1 VSYLYPIR
9 LQASLH
15 ETIWGGRRLE
25 HEHWKVLPLNNV
37 LIGEAWETEVST
49 LVLNGPHEGLTLG
62 NLVDEW
68 GAALL
73 GKQAMAIFGKRF
85 PLLAKFIDANAQLSV
100 QVHPNDD
107 YARIHEN
114 GKLGKTEFW
123 YILAAEPGAK
133 VIHGFKAPTEQ
144 ATVEAAIQNVT
155 LDQLLDE
162 VEVKAGDVILVPAGT
177 VHAIGAGIL
186 LYELQEYS
194 DVTYRM
200 YDYGRLSAS
209 GQPRELHVSPSLAV
223 SIYRPSPAIKMHPVK
238 VAETNEYEDTCLVA
252 CKYFLTHELR
262 LKQGGSVVGTTGA
275 SCIILS
281 SLSADAR
288 IYYSEKLELNEPISK
303 GQSVVLPA
311 ELGAFRIEGSGSLLL
326 SYVPSSDDAAWRAWD
341 EQNTA
346 SILR

>member
-1 VSYLYPIR
+1 VPYLYPIR

-25 HEHWKVLPLNNV
+25 HEHWKTLPTNEI

-49 LVLNGPHEGLTLG
+49 VVLNGPYEGLTLG

-68 GAALL
+68 GPALL
-73 GKQAMAIFGKRF
+73 GKQAMAIFGPRF
-85 PLLAKFIDANAQLSV
+85 PLLAKFIDANAQLSL
-100 QVHPNDD
+100 QVHPKDD
-107 YARIHEN
+107 YARLHEG

-133 VIHGFKAPTEQ
+133 IAHGFKN
-144 ATVEAAIQNVT
+144 ATRREVVQQAIQQNE
-155 LDQLLDE
+155 LEQLLYE
-162 VEVKAGDVILVPAGT
+162 TTVSAGDVIFVPAGT
-177 VHAIGAGIL
+177 VHAIGGGIL

-209 GQPRELHVSPSLAV
+209 GQPRELHIQQSLDV
-223 SIYRPSPAIKMHPVK
+223 TNYTPSPAIKMRAVSI
-238 VAETNEYEDTCLVA
+238 AETDEYEDSCLVA

-262 LKQGGSVVGTTGA
+262 LKPHGAVVGTTGT

-281 SLSADAR
+281 SLNADAR
-288 IYYSEKLELNEPISK
+288 IYYDEKLDVSEPIMK

-326 SYVPSSDDAAWRAWD
+326 SYVPSPEDAAWKAWN
-341 EQNTA
+341 EHNPE
-346 SILR
+346 SIFR

>member
-326 SYVPSSDDAAWRAWD
+326 S
-341 EQNTA
+341 
-346 SILR
+346 